1 MNTERTTSGGGDGD
15 HDAVLRAVAQLP
27 QSIEPRRDLWPAIA
41 RGLDQP
47 TSTRRTRFEV
57 SWSFAAAA
65 AVGCVALGA
74 LLSYS
79 VLRQDTTPAV
89 PTDPS
94 ATASNLPTVQQA
106 NFGSYAA
113 LGPEYERA
121 RATLVIDLAERLD
134 RLPPVTRLKV
144 EKNLAEIQRAVTEI
158 NAALERAPGDTLL
171 QELLMNAYQDELSLL
186 AHLNQTTGALPART

>member
-1 MNTERTTSGGGDGD
+1 MNSERTTSGSGDG
-15 HDAVLRAVAQLP
+15 DAVLRAVAQLP

-41 RGLDQP
+41 RDLDQP
-47 TSTRRTRFEV
+47 ASTRRARFEV
-57 SWSFAAAA
+57 SWGFAAAA
-65 AVGCVALGA
+65 AVGCLALGA

-79 VLRQDTTPAV
+79 LLQRDMTSAV
-89 PTDPS
+89 PTDTS
-94 ATASNLPTVQQA
+94 VAASNRPTVQQA

-144 EKNLAEIQRAVTEI
+144 EKSLAQIQRALGEI
-158 NAALERAPGDTLL
+158 NAALELAPGDPLL
-171 QELLMNAYQDELSLL
+171 RELLMNTYQDELSLL
-186 AHLNQTTGALPART
+186 AYLNQTTGALPART